1 MAVLPSNFLTRLWN
15 GLLSYAIKFGVVGL
29 VGMGIDV
36 LIFNA
41 LLLGLLGE
49 GFWWQTAVGAKFVST
64 SIAILFNWLGN
75 RFWTFRHRKRVN
87 VIAEFAEYV
96 VASLLG
102 MGVTLV
108 TLWISHDLLGLTS
121 LLADNV
127 SANVIG
133 LGLGTI
139 VRFALYRFWI
149 WGDHRDLILDET
161 SQGIKI
167 SNVEVDQ

>member
-1 MAVLPSNFLTRLWN
+1 MALAPSNILSRLWN
-15 GLLSYAIKFGVVGL
+15 GLLSYALKFGVVGL

-36 LIFNA
+36 FIFNA

-64 SIAILFNWLGN
+64 SIAIVFNWLGN
-75 RFWTFRHRKRVN
+75 RFWTFRHRKRSN
-87 VIAEFAEYV
+87 VVAEFAEYV

-108 TLWISHDLLGLTS
+108 TLWVSHDLLGLTS

-127 SANVIG
+127 SANIIG
-133 LGLGTI
+133 LGLGTV

-149 WGDHRDLILDET
+149 WGDHRDLILDE
-161 SQGIKI
+161 SKHRQKL
-167 SNVEVDQ
+167 SNVKAPN

>member
-1 MAVLPSNFLTRLWN
+1 MALLPTNFLARLWN
-15 GLLSYAIKFGVVGL
+15 GLLSYAVKFGVVGL

-49 GFWWQTAVGAKFVST
+49 GHWWQTAVGAKFIST
-64 SIAILFNWLGN
+64 SIAIVFNWLGN
-75 RFWTFRHRKRVN
+75 RYWTFRHRKRNN
-87 VIAEFAEYV
+87 VLAEFVEYV

-102 MGVTLV
+102 MGVTLF
-108 TLWISHDLLGLTS
+108 TLWVSHNLLGLTS

-127 SANVIG
+127 SANIIG

-149 WGDHRDLILDET
+149 WGDHRDLTLDE
-161 SQGIKI
+161 SKHRPKI
-167 SNVEVDQ
+167 STKKVAQ

>member
-1 MAVLPSNFLTRLWN
+1 MAVLSSAFLTRLWN
-15 GLLSYAIKFGVVGL
+15 GVLSYAVKFGVVGL
-29 VGMGIDV
+29 VGMAIDV
-36 LIFNA
+36 VIFNA

-64 SIAILFNWLGN
+64 SIAIVFNWLGN
-75 RFWTFRHRKRVN
+75 RFWTFRHRKRSKVL
-87 VIAEFAEYV
+87 AEFAEYV

-108 TLWISHDLLGLTS
+108 TLWVSHNLLGLTS

-127 SANVIG
+127 SANIIG

-149 WGDHRDLILDET
+149 WGDHRDLIVDSSKH
-161 SQGIKI
+161 SQKK
-167 SNVEVDQ
+167 STEKVA